1 MRPVLTVVGRCGSYA
16 SMKSQLAIEARQAL
30 AADVR
35 RMTPE
40 ERLAAYVRHCQ
51 LLAEV
56 RRAGE
61 TRPRVNA
68 PKPAADAH

>member
-1 MRPVLTVVGRCGSYA
+1 MRPALTVVGRCGSYFV
-16 SMKSQLAIEARQAL
+16 MKSRLAIEARQAL

-51 LLAEV
+51 LMAEV

-61 TRPRVNA
+61 NHPKVNSR
-68 PKPAADAH
+68 KLAADAH

>member
-1 MRPVLTVVGRCGSYA
+1 
-16 SMKSQLAIEARQAL
+16 MKSQLAIEARQAL

-51 LLAEV
+51 LMAEL

-61 TRPRVNA
+61 TRRRVNA